1 MDEVKNAFLSYAHE
15 DKEFAEK
22 IGQELLK
29 SGVNVWLDKWEI
41 NAGDSLIKKIFVDGL
56 SKCDI
61 FLILISCSS
70 IESNWVKEEL
80 DYAMIKKIEGI
91 TKIIPLIREKCEIPP
106 PLRALKWVDLSE
118 DFNSGIRE
126 VVKSAYEVSDKP
138 PRGNIPSYITDLK
151 NSVGGLSRGASTIG
165 LILLK
170 EGDHQRGDE
179 KRYSGEELH
188 KLAPKFSDTELNDA
202 VDELEEYGL
211 IKTIN
216 FTGTAPYN
224 FGYIVPTYA
233 LFLHFGKNGL
243 DYDPLDDIKISAAAI
258 ASKGELD
265 GKGLQEITKLD
276 PLRLN
281 RAIAYLE
288 DYGIIRSLIFTG
300 TAPFNFGRV
309 NAIRKTRQFVDTNC
323 K

>member
-41 NAGDSLIKKIFVDGL
+41 NAGDSLIKKIFMDGL

-91 TKIIPLIREKCEIPP
+91 TKIIPLIKEKCEIPP

-165 LILLK
+165 SILLR
-170 EGDHQRGDE
+170 EGDYQRGYE
-179 KRYSGEELH
+179 KKFGGEELH
-188 KLAPKFSDTELNDA
+188 TLAPMLSEIELNDA
-202 VDELEEYGL
+202 IDELKDYGL
-211 IKTIN
+211 IKTID
-216 FTGTAPYN
+216 FLGTDPYN
-224 FGYIVPTYA
+224 FGYIEPTYA
-233 LFLHFGKNGL
+233 LFLHFRENGL
-243 DYDPLDDIKISAAAI
+243 DYDPLNDIKISAAAI

-265 GKGLQEITKLD
+265 GKELQEITKLD

-288 DYGIIRSLIFTG
+288 DYGIIEVLKFLG
-300 TAPFNFGRV
+300 TAPFDFGTV
-309 NAIRKTRQFVDTNC
+309 EAIRKTRQFVDANC

>member
-1 MDEVKNAFLSYAHE
+1 MDEAKNAFLSYAHE
-15 DKEFAEK
+15 DKEFSERIA
-22 IGQELLK
+22 QELRK
-29 SGVNVWLDKWEI
+29 SGINVWMDKWEI
-41 NAGDSLIKKIFVDGL
+41 NAGDSLVQKIFMEGL

-70 IESNWVKEEL
+70 AKSKWVKEEL

-91 TKIIPLIREKCEIPP
+91 TKIIPLIKEKCEIPP

-118 DFNSGIRE
+118 DLNGGIRE
-126 VVKSAYEVSDKP
+126 VVKSVYEVSDKP
-138 PRGNIPSYITDLK
+138 PLGKIPSYIAELK

-170 EGDHQRGDE
+170 EGDYQRGDE

-188 KLAPKFSDTELNDA
+188 SLAPMFSETELNDA

-216 FTGTAPYN
+216 FSGTAPYN
-224 FGYIVPTYA
+224 FGYIEPTYA
-233 LFLHFGKNGL
+233 LFLHFRENGL
-243 DYDPLDDIKISAAAI
+243 DYDPQEDIRISAAAI
-258 ASKGELD
+258 ASKDELN

-288 DYGIIRSLIFTG
+288 DYGIIKVLNFSG
-300 TAPFNFGRV
+300 TAPFDFGIV
-309 NAIRKTRQFVDTNC
+309 KAIRKTRQFVEANC

>member
-1 MDEVKNAFLSYAHE
+1 MDQAKNAFLSYAHE
-15 DKEFAEK
+15 DRGFAER
-22 IGQELLK
+22 IAEELRK
-29 SGVNVWLDKWEI
+29 SGIDVWIDKWEI
-41 NAGDSLIKKIFVDGL
+41 NAGDSLIQKIFMEGL

-61 FLILISCSS
+61 FLIIISCSS
-70 IESNWVKEEL
+70 AKSKWVKEEL

-91 TKIIPLIREKCEIPP
+91 TKIIPLIKEKCEIPA

-118 DFNSGIRE
+118 DLNGGIRE
-126 VVKSAYEVSDKP
+126 VVKSVYEVSDKP
-138 PRGNIPSYITDLK
+138 PLGKIPNYITELR
-151 NSVGGLSRGASTIG
+151 NSIGGLSRGASTIG
-165 LILLK
+165 LILSK
-170 EGDHQRGDE
+170 EGDYQRGDE
-179 KRYSGEELH
+179 RKYSGEKLH
-188 KLAPKFSDTELNDA
+188 SLAPMFSATELNDA

-224 FGYIVPTYA
+224 FGYIEPTYA
-233 LFLHFGKNGL
+233 LFLHFKEDGL
-243 DYDPLDDIKISAAAI
+243 DYDPLNDIKISAAAI

-288 DYGIIRSLIFTG
+288 DYGIIKVLNFMG

-309 NAIRKTRQFVDTNC
+309 EAIRKTRQFVDANC

>member
-1 MDEVKNAFLSYAHE
+1 ME
-15 DKEFAEK
+15 
-22 IGQELLK
+22 
-29 SGVNVWLDKWEI
+29 
-41 NAGDSLIKKIFVDGL
+41 GL

-70 IESNWVKEEL
+70 AKSKWVKEEL

-91 TKIIPLIREKCEIPP
+91 TKIIPLIKEKCEIPP
-106 PLRALKWVDLSE
+106 TLRALKWVDLSE
-118 DFNSGIRE
+118 DLNGGIRE
-126 VVKSAYEVSDKP
+126 VVKSVYEVLDKP
-138 PRGNIPSYITDLK
+138 PLGKIPSYITDLK

-170 EGDHQRGDE
+170 EGDYKRGDE

-188 KLAPKFSDTELNDA
+188 GLAPMLSEIELNDA

-216 FTGTAPYN
+216 FSGTAPYN
-224 FGYIVPTYA
+224 FGYIEPTYA
-233 LFLHFGKNGL
+233 LFLHFRENGL
-243 DYDPLDDIKISAAAI
+243 DYDPQDDIKISAAAI
-258 ASKGELD
+258 ASKGELN

-288 DYGIIRSLIFTG
+288 DYGIIKVLSFSG
-300 TAPFNFGRV
+300 TAPFDFGIV
-309 NAIRKTRQFVDTNC
+309 YAIRKTRQFVDANC